1 MKKLLL
7 IILSILMLFSCSGD
21 AENDTENNSNGNYI
35 EFKLGNEIFKATNCT
50 HGTFDDWNYYE
61 LENKKLKG
69 VVGYDGFTIFIEDL
83 NNDMYGDYVMG
94 FRYSTPYI
102 TNTTLNTTCNNNVIL
117 FYNVTITR
125 NDNIIGGVIEG
136 FFSGKIGNASSI
148 PCFDCCHNIY
158 NFSGKFKVKI
168 K

>member
-7 IILSILMLFSCSGD
+7 TTLSILMLFSCSGD

-35 EFKLGNEIFKATNCT
+35 EFKLGNEIFKATNGT

-61 LENKKLKG
+61 LENKKLNG
-69 VVGYDGFTIFIEDL
+69 VVDYDGFTIFIEDL
-83 NNDMYGDYVMG
+83 NSTVYGDCVMG
-94 FRYSTPYI
+94 FRYANPYI

-136 FFSGKIGNASSI
+136 FFSGKIGKASSI
-148 PCFDCCHNIY
+148 PCFNCCHNIY